1 MANYIH
7 EQMKKYANGLNM
19 SFKGKDDDVKWVEAA
34 NQARK
39 ASDYIEAMGDLL
51 QQDSKRDPVIE
62 FALVIIKDKNIKKD
76 IKRWADSKGIV
87 T

>member
-1 MANYIH
+1 
-7 EQMKKYANGLNM
+7 MKEVAERLKM
-19 SFKGKDDDVKWVEAA
+19 SFNGDEKYVRWVEAP
-34 NQARK
+34 NVARK

-51 QQDSKRDPVIE
+51 QPDGKRDPVIE

>member
-7 EQMKKYANGLNM
+7 EQMKKYANGLKM

-51 QQDSKRDPVIE
+51 QQDGKRDPVIE

>member
-1 MANYIH
+1 
-7 EQMKKYANGLNM
+7 MKKYAKGLRM
-19 SFKGKDDDVKWVEAA
+19 SFNGKDDDVRWVEAA
-34 NQARK
+34 NQARR

-51 QQDSKRDPVIE
+51 QQDGKRDPVIE

>member
-1 MANYIH
+1 
-7 EQMKKYANGLNM
+7 MKKVAECFQM

-51 QQDSKRDPVIE
+51 QQDGKRDPVIE

-76 IKRWADSKGIV
+76 IKRWADGKGIV

>member
-1 MANYIH
+1 
-7 EQMKKYANGLNM
+7 MKKYAKGLKMFFN
-19 SFKGKDDDVKWVEAA
+19 GKDDDVRWVEAA

-39 ASDYIEAMGDLL
+39 ANDYIQAMGDLL
-51 QQDSKRDPVIE
+51 QQDGKRDPVIE

>member
-51 QQDSKRDPVIE
+51 
-62 FALVIIKDKNIKKD
+62 
-76 IKRWADSKGIV
+76 
-87 T
+87 

>member
-1 MANYIH
+1 MA
-7 EQMKKYANGLNM
+7 KGLKM
-19 SFKGKDDDVKWVEAA
+19 SFNGKEDDVRWVEAA

-39 ASDYIEAMGDLL
+39 ASDYTEAMNDLL
-51 QQDSKRDPVIE
+51 GNDGKCDPEIE
-62 FALVIIKDKNIKKD
+62 FALVIISDKNIKKD